1 MVTSSITSIG
11 KAIKDARKKHKIE
24 QQKLASELGISNEY
38 LSHALATAGVAD
50 LNENTMG
57 VELVVTAPEVFILNL
72 KVVAWIVAVE

>member
-38 LSHALATAGVAD
+38 LCKI
-50 LNENTMG
+50 ENGKLTNYS
-57 VELVVTAPEVFILNL
+57 VDILIKICQRL
-72 KVVAWIVAVE
+72 DITIL

>member
-38 LSHALATAGVAD
+38 LCKI
-50 LNENTMG
+50 ENGKLTNYS
-57 VELVVTAPEVFILNL
+57 VDILIKICERL
-72 KVVAWIVAVE
+72 DITLL

>member
-38 LSHALATAGVAD
+38 LCKI
-50 LNENTMG
+50 ENGKLTNYS
-57 VELVVTAPEVFILNL
+57 VDILIKICEKL
-72 KVVAWIVAVE
+72 DITIL

>member
-38 LSHALATAGVAD
+38 LCKI
-50 LNENTMG
+50 ENGKLTNYS
-57 VELVVTAPEVFILNL
+57 VDILIKICERL
-72 KVVAWIVAVE
+72 DITIL

>member
-38 LSHALATAGVAD
+38 LCKI
-50 LNENTMG
+50 ENGKLTNYS
-57 VELVVTAPEVFILNL
+57 FDILIKICEKL
-72 KVVAWIVAVE
+72 DITIL

>member
-38 LSHALATAGVAD
+38 LCKI
-50 LNENTMG
+50 ENGKLTNYS
-57 VELVVTAPEVFILNL
+57 VDILIKICERL
-72 KVVAWIVAVE
+72 DITIM